1 MEGQTEDKPGWH
13 CCQLGR
19 MPRGV
24 EAGREELEA
33 ELLGSQVAE
42 SMSQGG
48 GGRMARTEGGPL
60 LGPCSQGQWQR
71 SARSVHLWKPQTWLN
86 GSCHINSRSFK
97 ERDTNWSKEFLKSV
111 LASWK
116 LSAGRKTLT
125 LNSFS

>member
-60 LGPCSQGQWQR
+60 LGPCSQGSGSRVEAGPLLWPCSQGQWQR
-71 SARSVHLWKPQTWLN
+71 SARSVHLWKQAA
-86 GSCHINSRSFK
+86 
-97 ERDTNWSKEFLKSV
+97 DT
-111 LASWK
+111 AQWK
-116 LSAGRKTLT
+116 LSH
-125 LNSFS
+125 